1 MKELQILY
9 AKNCEEVI
17 VEIKKV
23 LEETY
28 GLKTDDSKIFEP
40 LDEAY
45 NSRRKQYNASIL
57 LRHLIQNKERDFAL
71 WVIDKDLYCE
81 NMNFIFGYA
90 SIGQGAVLSVYR
102 LDSTELIQKEAIHEI
117 GHVMGLS
124 HCKNDCVMQFSN
136 SLSEA
141 KKKPSTLC
149 ERCRR
154 LLEKQFC

>member
-17 VEIKKV
+17 LEIKKV

-28 GLKTDDSKIFEP
+28 GLKTNDSRILEP
-40 LDEAY
+40 LDVAY
-45 NSRRKQYNASIL
+45 NPRRDQYDASIL
-57 LRHLIQNKERDFAL
+57 LRYLIQNKERDLAL

-90 SIGQGAVLSVYR
+90 SIGQGAVLSIYR
-102 LDSTELIQKEAIHEI
+102 LDSIELIQKEAIHEI
-117 GHVMGLS
+117 GHVMGLR
-124 HCKNDCVMQFSN
+124 HCKNNCVMQFSN
-136 SLSEA
+136 SLAEA
-141 KKKPSTLC
+141 KLKPMTLC

-154 LLEKQFC
+154 LLEN